1 MRVLKVKEKSVT
13 TENDSSGNHLK
24 LKVIMNQTITK
35 NHSLGISADT
45 WPIL

>member
-1 MRVLKVKEKSVT
+1 MRVLKVKEKNVT

-24 LKVIMNQTITK
+24 LKVLMNQIITK